1 MTEPTPPPVTEAP
14 ASGEAAEHRD
24 QHEDETRALE
34 LRLLLEAIFA
44 KYHHD
49 FRGYAATSLLR
60 RLDRACDAFGCKTLS
75 ALQDRILHEPESL
88 PRLLRYLTV
97 PVSEMFRDPPH
108 FRFLRERVI
117 PMLRTYPSLKLWIAG
132 CGAGEEVYSYA
143 ILLREE
149 GLLDRSLIY
158 ATDIAPD
165 SLRSAAAGVYD
176 MDRVAQFSRNH
187 QLAGGRRA
195 LSEYYT
201 AEYGAVAFA
210 KSLRQRVVFSDHS
223 LATDSPFAE
232 VQLVSCRNVLI
243 YFGRAL
249 QDRAVG
255 LFRDSLCYGGFL
267 GLGAKESLISSA
279 HAGAFRELPGAH
291 RIYQRSDS

>member
-1 MTEPTPPPVTEAP
+1 MIELTPTPSISSTLEPE
-14 ASGEAAEHRD
+14 ER
-24 QHEDETRALE
+24 DETRELE
-34 LRLLLEAIFA
+34 LRLLLEAIYA

-49 FRGYAATSLLR
+49 FRGYASGSMLR
-60 RLDRACDAFGCKTLS
+60 RLDRACEAFGCETLS
-75 ALQDRILHEPESL
+75 ALQDRALHDPESL

-97 PVSEMFRDPPH
+97 PVSEMFRDPPY
-108 FRFLRERVI
+108 FRFLRERIV
-117 PMLRTYPSLKLWIAG
+117 PMLRTYPSLKIWIAG
-132 CGAGEEVYSYA
+132 CGAGEEVYSFA

-149 GLLDRSLIY
+149 GLLERSLIY
-158 ATDIAPD
+158 ATDIGPD
-165 SLRSAAAGVYD
+165 SLRRAGAGVYD
-176 MDRVAQFSRNH
+176 MERIAQFSRNH

-195 LSEYYT
+195 LSDYYT

-210 KSLRQRVVFSDHS
+210 KKLRQRVVFSDHS

-249 QDRAVG
+249 KDRAVG
-255 LFRDSLCYGGFL
+255 LFRDSLCHGGFL
-267 GLGAKESLISSA
+267 GLGAKESLIASS

-291 RIYQRSDS
+291 RLYQRSDS

>member
-1 MTEPTPPPVTEAP
+1 MTEPTPTPSVMNVP
-14 ASGEAAEHRD
+14 G
-24 QHEDETRALE
+24 HEPRNETRALE

-49 FRGYAATSLLR
+49 FRGYAPVSLLR

-75 ALQDRILHEPESL
+75 ALQDRVLHDQEAL

-97 PVSEMFRDPPH
+97 PVSEMFRDPPY
-108 FRFLRERVI
+108 FRFLRERIV
-117 PMLRTYPSLKLWIAG
+117 PMLRTYPSLKIWIAG
-132 CGAGEEVYSYA
+132 CGAGEEVYSFA

-158 ATDIAPD
+158 ATDIGPD
-165 SLRSAAAGVYD
+165 SLRRAAAGVYD

-201 AEYGAVAFA
+201 ADYGAVAFA

-243 YFGRAL
+243 YFGRPL

-255 LFRDSLCYGGFL
+255 LFRDSLCHGGFL
-267 GLGAKESLISSA
+267 GIGAKESLISSA